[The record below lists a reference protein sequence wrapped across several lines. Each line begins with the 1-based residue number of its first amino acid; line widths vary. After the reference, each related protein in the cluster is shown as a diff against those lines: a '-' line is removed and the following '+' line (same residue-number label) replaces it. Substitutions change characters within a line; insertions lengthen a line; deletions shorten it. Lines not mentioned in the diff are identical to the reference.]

1 MLPFI
6 GYNAADYVGHWLEIG
21 KQADASKLPKIYQ
34 VNWFRRDEDGKWLWP
49 GFGDNAR
56 VLKWVV
62 ERLDG
67 TGESVETPVGHVP
80 APGAL
85 DTSGLDMSDEDV
97 AKALKVDPEE
107 WKTELALIEEWLGK
121 FGDQLPSQMKDE
133 LATLKANLGAN

>member
-1 MLPFI
+1 
-6 GYNAADYVGHWLEIG
+6 
-21 KQADASKLPKIYQ
+21 DASKLPKIYQ